1 MRKCFK
7 TANIPLIIVILLV
20 LAVFFGEA
28 IRIHITSPDAKYET
42 VATARSSSA
51 INGTR
56 TPTQVK
62 SGDYISLGKYNG
74 KDVVWRCVS
83 IDEKG
88 PLMLADNVIDTLPY
102 DAMTSDNNRS
112 KSHSRNYKRDTYGSN
127 YWKDSNMR
135 SWLNSTAVAG
145 EVKWLCGNPPKADYV
160 DGNAYDQK
168 AGFLNDFSKA
178 EIAAM
183 KTVTQRSLVSHPEY
197 KHGFYDGDGRSDLE
211 FNYYIDSVASNFDS
225 AYGENSTEKVFLLDV
240 KQVNAVWKNFDD
252 YYVGRN
258 EQGTAWP
265 YWLRT
270 PVSNCNHDMRYV
282 HSNGSVGRESPHRS
296 YIGVRPAF
304 YLDTEYYVVTSGNGT
319 KANPYIGSAPDKVEE
334 DYTVAEPEDDPN
346 QEWDINIEQKLELT
360 LGTYYSKDG
369 KYANPTIPVYTIQKT
384 RSDTENMV
392 IVICGEGYTKSQ
404 QRKFL
409 SDVKKVW
416 QGAMQYEPYRSYA
429 DRFNVYALCTAS
441 ESSFKNGG
449 STFFDVVVS
458 DKNSSSISTNMG
470 NAWKNH
476 IFERCIG
483 PTFIEQIHDAHVPNN
498 TEPDVFKWDDNE
510 QYPPFYYVHNY
521 INQFALLVNTDQNF
535 GDNYTNLPFGFHY
548 FITPADSYR
557 AAKTF
562 THELGHGL
570 LGLGDEYMASTT
582 QQTDL
587 TSLNVAHTHDP
598 NNVKW
603 KQLLGFRKTY
613 TCNALGYG
621 NAYNSSFECLM
632 RDTDYPLCEVCK
644 LQGYKRLSQLVS
656 GKSLYVAD
664 PEVKKYTGQY
674 SAYSDFVDTTYT
686 GYYNFANYRSGV
698 VLSGADK
705 NKFNAG
711 MAGEKIEFRTIVQ
724 NLSDVTER
732 YVTMKVWIKR
742 ADGSVGTTVGGS
754 RLEATQT
761 FTIPVWSEKSKFWA
775 KGALEYKGSDFNSG
789 LASCSLIYQI
799 PADAALYDGD
809 TVAFE
814 VTDENGNVL
823 ANDGTETQTYANV
836 NIEYKFEDGSDIPNA
851 PKAVIPVPVGTT
863 LDWTAPLA
871 LLGHTFIRAE
881 GQNGTVNGS
890 GQTVTYY
897 YAKQTDTH
905 IHNWGDWISNLD
917 GTHTRTCKRDS
928 GHKENGTCSGGT
940 ATCTTKAVCSV
951 CGVAY
956 GEKPG
961 HDWGE
966 VKYTWT
972 SDNTCKAERVC
983 KHDNTHIESETVT
996 ATGTTI
1002 TAATCKEK
1010 GKMKY
1015 TANFVNTAFTAQEKE
1030 VDIDFAEHTYGDLI
1044 PEVPATTT
1052 EFGVKE
1058 HKDCKVCG
1066 KHFDKDGNEITDLR
1080 IAKIG
1085 THNVVIN
1092 GESNFYAHG
1101 ESITVTANEPAEGK
1115 EFVGWQDETGK
1126 IVSTKKEYTFE
1137 VKDETVLTA
1146 VYQNKTPGGGTIDG
1160 EITPPAK
1167 KDGLSGGQI
1176 AGIVIGS
1183 VAGVGIVGFAIFWF
1197 VVKKKSFADL
1207 ISAIKETVNKVL
1219 KKATKKNKTRQQKT
1233 ITLKK

>member
-1 MRKCFK
+1 MIRKRFNMS
-7 TANIPLIIVILLV
+7 NIPLIIVMLLI

-28 IRIHITSPDAKYET
+28 IIIHITSPDAKYET

-51 INGTR
+51 TNGTR

-102 DAMTSDNNRS
+102 DAKTNDNNRS

-304 YLDTEYYVVTSGNGT
+304 YLDTEYYVATSGNGT

-360 LGTYYSKDG
+360 LGPYYSKDG

-392 IVICGEGYTKSQ
+392 IVICGEGYTKNQ
-404 QRKFL
+404 QQKFL

-441 ESSFKNGG
+441 ESSFENGG

-458 DKNSSSISTNMG
+458 NKPSSSISTNMG
-470 NAWKNH
+470 NEWKNH

-483 PTFIEQIHDAHVPNN
+483 PAFIEQIHDAHVPNN
-498 TEPDVFKWDDNE
+498 TEPDVFKWDDKE

-521 INQFALLVNTDQNF
+521 INQFALLVNTKQNF

-548 FITPADSYR
+548 FITPADSDR

-570 LGLGDEYMASTT
+570 LGLGDEYMSSTT

-632 RDTDYPLCEVCK
+632 RDTNYPLCEVCK
-644 LQGYKRLSQLVS
+644 LQGYKRMSQLVS

-711 MAGEKIEFRTIVQ
+711 MAGEKIELRTIVQ

-799 PADAALYDGD
+799 PADAVLYDGD

-836 NIEYKFEDGSDIPNA
+836 NIEYKFEDGSDILNA

-863 LDWTAPLA
+863 LDWTAPPT

-897 YAKQTDTH
+897 YVKQTDTH
-905 IHNWGDWISNLD
+905 IHDWGDWISNGN
-917 GTHTRTCKRDS
+917 GTHTRTCKKDS
-928 GHKENGTCSGGT
+928 SHTETANCSGGT
-940 ATCTTKAVCSV
+940 ATCTEKAICAVCKTSYGETTPHTYGTWKEEVAATETEFGTKGHYECSV
-951 CGVAY
+951 CG
-956 GEKPG
+956 
-961 HDWGE
+961 
-966 VKYTWT
+966 KY
-972 SDNTCKAERVC
+972 
-983 KHDNTHIESETVT
+983 
-996 ATGTTI
+996 
-1002 TAATCKEK
+1002 
-1010 GKMKY
+1010 
-1015 TANFVNTAFTAQEKE
+1015 
-1030 VDIDFAEHTYGDLI
+1030 
-1044 PEVPATTT
+1044 
-1052 EFGVKE
+1052 
-1058 HKDCKVCG
+1058 
-1066 KHFDKDGNEITDLR
+1066 FDKDGNEITDLS
-1080 IAKIG
+1080 IPKIEAHRVIVTGG
-1085 THNVVIN
+1085 TVNSDKDFVKAGETITITADEPADGKVFKGWKDGN
-1092 GESNFYAHG
+1092 GE
-1101 ESITVTANEPAEGK
+1101 
-1115 EFVGWQDETGK
+1115 
-1126 IVSTKKEYTFE
+1126 IVSTDKNYTFTVSGE
-1137 VKDETVLTA
+1137 VNLTA
-1146 VYQNKTPGGGTIDG
+1146 VYDDLSSSEIETGGSGKQSGTI
-1160 EITPPAK
+1160 
-1167 KDGLSGGQI
+1167 SGGKI
-1176 AGIVIGS
+1176 AGIVIGTLLF
-1183 VAGVGIVGFAIFWF
+1183 AGIGGFAIFWF
-1197 VVKKKSFADL
+1197 AVKKKTFADL
-1207 ISAIKETVNKVL
+1207 GAAIKASFR
-1219 KKATKKNKTRQQKT
+1219 KKK
-1233 ITLKK
+1233 